1 MADEIT
7 RVEFYMGAVPHK
19 TGEGARILAAFKEAG
34 INLIGFL
41 GYQKSARNAEVVFFV
56 AEKTQGVARAAKK
69 AGLELGPKQKGFFVT
84 GEDRIGAVAEALGK
98 LAEAG
103 INVQSLH
110 AVCAGVGRYGAVVTV
125 DAGDARKAGKVLGA
139 A

>member
-1 MADEIT
+1 MADEVT

-41 GYQKSARNAEVVFFV
+41 GYRKSARNAEVVFFV
-56 AEKTQGVARAAKK
+56 AEKTPGVARAAKK
-69 AGLELGPKQKGFFVT
+69 AGLEVGPKQKGFFVN
-84 GEDRIGAVAEALGK
+84 GADRIGAVAEALGK

-103 INVQSLH
+103 INVLSLH
-110 AVCAGVGRYGAVVTV
+110 AVCAGAGRYGAVVAV
-125 DAGDARKAGKVLGA
+125 DAADSRKAAKALGA